1 MKLILQMQI
10 KVCLKSVENFQ
21 EKREDKI
28 FILFVTSKYREIN
41 FSGTTIC
48 CDKVYCYQLIESVKN
63 IMYIM
68 YVHAL

>member
-1 MKLILQMQI
+1 MFMKLILQMQI

-48 CDKVYCYQLIESVKN
+48 CNKVLSINVYTAIN
-63 IMYIM
+63 
-68 YVHAL
+68 